1 MENQQEIA
9 NEPLPSGD
17 FQQIPENMKS
27 SAYEMLDSADFEEE
41 KQVEL
46 DSDSSNADSVPELV
60 PIEKEEEKAQSEEEN
75 QVEKEEQT
83 EKEEIKE
90 ENLEDELQ
98 KVPEE
103 VHEASSE
110 PVTAEKP
117 VETDKKPVDPFHWR
131 DVLGSGRLYTK
142 IMVEGSDE
150 KVANGDLV
158 ELEISVPVVA
168 HHLRFGSS
176 VDSDCELKFLEKQ
189 KVLLGNGFAIPAIEL
204 ACYEA
209 KIGGSIAVK
218 SHDDLRK
225 NLPMEFVI
233 KIVEKLEKNHLKLAN
248 ESKTFGNE
256 AWKKND
262 VEIAL
267 KHYQN
272 GLRLIQEFISK
283 NEQTEETKELFEKLM
298 KNAGRS
304 FYKKGENQRAIA
316 CFREVLAIY
325 PNNLSVLSLIAEV
338 EMREKN
344 YEEVL
349 KVIKKVQIVEKETG
363 DSKTSDSL
371 KKHHERC
378 LKELK
383 KQDEKQK
390 QMYSKMFAAASGEPA
405 IKKTR
410 TKDPLQA
417 TVPKESTKIDEK
429 EEESSTGVIIGATI
443 CAIAAIGVALWYR
456 NSS

>member
-1 MENQQEIA
+1 MMSDDRNG
-9 NEPLPSGD
+9 N
-17 FQQIPENMKS
+17 F
-27 SAYEMLDSADFEEE
+27 
-41 KQVEL
+41 EL
-46 DSDSSNADSVPELV
+46 D
-60 PIEKEEEKAQSEEEN
+60 
-75 QVEKEEQT
+75 
-83 EKEEIKE
+83 
-90 ENLEDELQ
+90 
-98 KVPEE
+98 
-103 VHEASSE
+103 
-110 PVTAEKP
+110 
-117 VETDKKPVDPFHWR
+117 ET
-131 DVLGSGRLYTK
+131 
-142 IMVEGSDE
+142 
-150 KVANGDLV
+150 
-158 ELEISVPVVA
+158 
-168 HHLRFGSS
+168 
-176 VDSDCELKFLEKQ
+176 
-189 KVLLGNGFAIPAIEL
+189 VLLGNGFAIPAIEL

-209 KIGGSIAVK
+209 KVGGSIAVK

-225 NLPMEFVI
+225 SLPMEFVI

-248 ESKTFGNE
+248 ESKNLGNE
-256 AWKKND
+256 FWKKND

-272 GLRLIQEFISK
+272 GLRMIQEFISK
-283 NEQTEETKELFEKLM
+283 NDQTEETKELFEKLM

-349 KVIKKVQIVEKETG
+349 KVIKKVQNIEKETG

-371 KKHHERC
+371 KKHQERC
-378 LKELK
+378 FKELK
-383 KQDEKQK
+383 KQEEKQK
-390 QMYSKMFAAASGEPA
+390 QMYSKMFAAAAGEPA

-410 TKDPLQA
+410 TKDPVQA
-417 TVPKESTKIDEK
+417 TVPKEATKSDGNGDK
-429 EEESSTGVIIGATI
+429 EEESSTGVIIGASI